1 MVGKDLGQVAGVHAL
16 TDVTGFGLFGHA
28 LEMARGAGLSA
39 HINAGAVP
47 LLPGV
52 EALARA
58 GVRTGAAVRNWDS
71 YGDAVILPAGFDSWR
86 RDLLCDPQTSGGLLI
101 SAAPEATQEVLTMVR
116 DAGFAGSAI
125 VGELATGSPGIVV
138 V

>member
-1 MVGKDLGQVAGVHAL
+1 MTTQEK
-16 TDVTGFGLFGHA
+16 A
-28 LEMARGAGLSA
+28 LEMARGAGLLA

-86 RDLLCDPQTSGGLLI
+86 RDLLCDPQTSGGLLV
-101 SAAPEATQEVLTMVR
+101 ACAPEAANAVL
-116 DAGFAGSAI
+116 
-125 VGELATGSPGIVV
+125 
-138 V
+138 

>member
-1 MVGKDLGQVAGVHAL
+1 LNVWAVEAVVGAA
-16 TDVTGFGLFGHA
+16 F
-28 LEMARGAGLSA
+28 M
-39 HINAGAVP
+39 
-47 LLPGV
+47 
-52 EALARA
+52 ALARA